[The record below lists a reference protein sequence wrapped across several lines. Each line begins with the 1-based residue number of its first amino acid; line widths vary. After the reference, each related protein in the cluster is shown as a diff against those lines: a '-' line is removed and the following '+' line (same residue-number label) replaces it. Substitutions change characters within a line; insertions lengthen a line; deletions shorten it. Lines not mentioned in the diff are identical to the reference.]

1 VISASAD
8 TLLPGLRDPVFD
20 SQRAFR
26 AALDALARPG
36 RVQDVGVE
44 LDAPAPLG
52 HAAAALL
59 LALADFETPLWLQTT
74 QAAPAQYL
82 RFHCGSLLVADPA
95 AACFA
100 FVHDAGSMPAL
111 AAFNQ
116 GENDYPDR
124 STTLIV
130 QVRALSAGAGAKL
143 HGPGIRGS
151 AALTAEG
158 LPARF
163 WDEWRGNAALFPRG
177 VDVILVAG
185 SRIAGLP
192 RTTQVED

>member
-1 VISASAD
+1 MPAASE
-8 TLLPGLRDPVFD
+8 TLLPGLRDAVFD

-26 AALDALARPG
+26 AALAALARPG
-36 RVQDVGVE
+36 SVQDVGVE

-52 HAAAALL
+52 TAAAALL
-59 LALADFETPLWLQTT
+59 LALADFETPLWLQSTE
-74 QAAPAQYL
+74 AGLAQYL
-82 RFHCGSLLVADPA
+82 SFHCGSPLVADPA
-95 AACFA
+95 AARFA
-100 FVHDAGSMPAL
+100 LVHDAGAMPAL

-116 GENDYPDR
+116 GEIDYPDR

-130 QVRALSAGAGAKL
+130 QVRALAAGSGPKL

-151 AALTAEG
+151 AGLATEG

-163 WDEWRGNAALFPRG
+163 WGEWRGNTALFPRG

-192 RTTQVED
+192 RTTQVEV

>member
-1 VISASAD
+1 MPATAD
-8 TLLPGLRDPVFD
+8 SLLPGLPDPVFD

-26 AALDALARPG
+26 AALAALARPG
-36 RVQDVGVE
+36 SIHSIDIA
-44 LDAPAPLG
+44 LDPPPPLAP
-52 HAAAALL
+52 AAAALL
-59 LALADFETPLWLQTT
+59 LALADFETPLWLQSTD
-74 QAAPAQYL
+74 AAPAQYL
-82 RFHCGSLLVADPA
+82 RFHCGSPLVSDTSA
-95 AACFA
+95 ARLA
-100 FVHDAGSMPAL
+100 FVHDAGTMPPL

-116 GENDYPDR
+116 GEIDYPDR

-130 QVRALSAGAGAKL
+130 QVRSLAGGAGKTL

-177 VDVILVAG
+177 VDVILVAA

-192 RTTQVED
+192 RTTQLED